1 MVLASTCS
9 TPKNFGFVRDVRLE
23 SDFIQIVSVERKS
36 VVTKFTA
43 LKPLSHSEVLHGMV
57 LVASTRGFSFCVI
70 CLPPV
75 SL

>member
-1 MVLASTCS
+1 MVLAPTCS
-9 TPKNFGFVRDVRLE
+9 TPKNFGFVRVRLE

-36 VVTKFTA
+36 VVIKFTA

-57 LVASTRGFSFCVI
+57 FDSVHERFQFQCD
-70 CLPPV
+70 LPAAL